1 MQRKIAQTLF
11 TKAEG
16 KLRIQLRPVHKTPNL
31 TRRDHIAQTEDPHE
45 NRHGPN

>member
-1 MQRKIAQTLF
+1 MQRKITQTLF

-16 KLRIQLRPVHKTPNL
+16 KLCIQLRPVHKTSNL
-31 TRRDHIAQTEDPHE
+31 TRPHSSNGDPHE